1 MHLLTGK
8 NAAIKKKGE
17 MPIARNSF
25 IQMSKL
31 TNVKG
36 RITYISSRAK
46 QENLYAVYETTERQ
60 FWRELAK
67 YNQEEFR
74 KSGTE
79 GKCIE
84 ARELIIALPE
94 SFVEYDPYHLLKLF
108 TEYFK
113 KNYEVECVSALH
125 HNKRKTNYHIHLIFS
140 ERQLLKEPII
150 KIASRNMFYD
160 EKGKHVRTKKEILGE
175 SGEIRTGCHI
185 IKKGEVYEKK
195 IFTKKDERFK
205 SERFLDEVKHSFT
218 DLMNVYVRNDEEKLN
233 VFQHGSVYLPTKKIG
248 KNNPKE
254 AEIRADNAIRQEWN
268 RAVDVA
274 LVEGVPEEKILKIKK
289 EEISTKI
296 AQSISRQGFQP
307 KAFREILLAALQIL
321 REYIRKLRIP
331 SKPKLGID
339 MKEFYEM
346 ENLKSKLDQKLRV
359 IRQAEQV
366 ELPRLEKDLKDITGF
381 FKGKEKKEAQ
391 NKIDQC
397 KERIRKQKD
406 ELHILVKKSGY
417 PNVQKFMDGYR
428 TAYKIV
434 EQYKKELE
442 IWKQKTGQND
452 IQPER
457 KKSVLERLKENEK
470 RVKERERPKSVNKQ
484 KRHDWLER

>member
-1 MHLLTGK
+1 MEGLLDGVVVLDLGRVLACPYAATLLADMGATVIKIENPKGGDDTRKMGPFVNGNSVYYANFNRGK
-8 NAAIKKKGE
+8 IGVTLN
-17 MPIARNSF
+17 
-25 IQMSKL
+25 
-31 TNVKG
+31 
-36 RITYISSRAK
+36 
-46 QENLYAVYETTERQ
+46 
-60 FWRELAK
+60 
-67 YNQEEFR
+67 
-74 KSGTE
+74 
-79 GKCIE
+79 
-84 ARELIIALPE
+84 
-94 SFVEYDPYHLLKLF
+94 
-108 TEYFK
+108 
-113 KNYEVECVSALH
+113 
-125 HNKRKTNYHIHLIFS
+125 
-140 ERQLLKEPII
+140 LKEP
-150 KIASRNMFYD
+150 
-160 EKGKHVRTKKEILGE
+160 EGKEIFKEMVKKADVVLENYRPGTMEKLGLGYDVLKEVNPGIVYGAVSGFGHTGPLSKRAGYDIVGQAMGGLMSTSGWPNSPATRSGTPMGDVLGALNMTVGVLAALVNKQKTGLGE
-175 SGEIRTGCHI
+175 
-185 IKKGEVYEKK
+185 K
-195 IFTKKDERFK
+195 
-205 SERFLDEVKHSFT
+205 
-218 DLMNVYVRNDEEKLN
+218 
-233 VFQHGSVYLPTKKIG
+233 
-248 KNNPKE
+248 
-254 AEIRADNAIRQEWN
+254 
-268 RAVDVA
+268 VDVA

-296 AQSISRQGFQP
+296 ARFISHQGFKP
-307 KAFREILLAALQIL
+307 RVFRETLLAALQL
-321 REYIRKLRIP
+321 LWEYVRKLGIP

-381 FKGKEKKEAQ
+381 FKGKEKKEAP

-470 RVKERERPKSVNKQ
+470 RVKERGRPKSVNKQ
-484 KRHDWLER
+484 KRHDWLDR

>member
-1 MHLLTGK
+1 MK
-8 NAAIKKKGE
+8 
-17 MPIARNSF
+17 
-25 IQMSKL
+25 
-31 TNVKG
+31 
-36 RITYISSRAK
+36 
-46 QENLYAVYETTERQ
+46 
-60 FWRELAK
+60 
-67 YNQEEFR
+67 
-74 KSGTE
+74 
-79 GKCIE
+79 
-84 ARELIIALPE
+84 
-94 SFVEYDPYHLLKLF
+94 
-108 TEYFK
+108 
-113 KNYEVECVSALH
+113 
-125 HNKRKTNYHIHLIFS
+125 
-140 ERQLLKEPII
+140 
-150 KIASRNMFYD
+150 
-160 EKGKHVRTKKEILGE
+160 
-175 SGEIRTGCHI
+175 
-185 IKKGEVYEKK
+185 KK

-218 DLMNVYVRNDEEKLN
+218 DLMNVYVGNDEEKLN
-233 VFQHGSVYLPTKKIG
+233 VFQHGSVYLPTKK
-248 KNNPKE
+248 KLVRTTLRE

-307 KAFREILLAALQIL
+307 RAFREILLAALQIL

-417 PNVQKFMDGYR
+417 QTFRNLWMD
-428 TAYKIV
+428 TAQRIRSWSNIRKNWRSGNRRPDKMIFSL
-434 EQYKKELE
+434 K
-442 IWKQKTGQND
+442 G
-452 IQPER
+452 

-470 RVKERERPKSVNKQ
+470 RVKERERPKSINKQ
-484 KRHDWLER
+484 KRHDWVGTVIKKIFMHKIIPGNRRKVVVWDYLSCVRPSKIVLKSVWKISASAISSLIRIL